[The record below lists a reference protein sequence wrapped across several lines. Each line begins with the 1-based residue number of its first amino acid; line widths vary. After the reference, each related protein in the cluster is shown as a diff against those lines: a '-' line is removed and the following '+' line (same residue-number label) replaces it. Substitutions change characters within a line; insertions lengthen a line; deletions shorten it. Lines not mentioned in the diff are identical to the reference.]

1 MQSTLWVSRPPP
13 ATAGGGQGEGRWI
26 EVSEADASAIRAVA
40 ADLGRDADLVE
51 QRLARGCR
59 CFVARVEG
67 EVAGYGW
74 LSTGPEWIGEPRLEI
89 RPGPGEGYIW
99 NCVTLAPHRRKG
111 VFTSLLR
118 GITAK
123 ARESGLG
130 RVWVGSVAIPAE
142 RAVGPAGFQ
151 PALHF
156 ETTHFAGVGWL
167 RVSPS
172 GDPELAREALKVM
185 GVQLGSSLR
194 LAPARRH

>member
-1 MQSTLWVSRPPP
+1 MVEVLAHDVGPIE
-13 ATAGGGQGEGRWI
+13 AAMGVEG
-26 EVSEADASAIRAVA
+26 DLVA
-40 ADLGRDADLVE
+40 ARF
-51 QRLARGCR
+51 ARGCR
-59 CFVARVEG
+59 CFAVHLEG
-67 EVAGYGW
+67 ELAGYGW
-74 LSTGPEWIGEPRLEI
+74 LSTRPEWIGELRLEI

-118 GITAK
+118 GITAQ

-156 ETTHFAGVGWL
+156 ETNHFAGLGWL

-172 GDPELAREALKVM
+172 GDPELAREALKVV
-185 GVQLGSSLR
+185 GVQLGSRLR